1 VLTFGCPPAVHALI
15 FSFLALSSGGRYIEL
30 FWLSVDL
37 SWLVVVILFQI
48 RSVEAVHRFF
58 EKFPEAFMDKLHV
71 PVPKRFS
78 MFSQF
83 IFHTSF
89 QCT

>member
-1 VLTFGCPPAVHALI
+1 MAD
-15 FSFLALSSGGRYIEL
+15 ALSMFG
-30 FWLSVDL
+30 F
-37 SWLVVVILFQI
+37 LFQI

-78 MFSQF
+78 MFL
-83 IFHTSF
+83 
-89 QCT
+89 

>member
-1 VLTFGCPPAVHALI
+1 LDVLTFGCPPAHGSCFDF
-15 FSFLALSSGGRYIEL
+15 FSLALHL
-30 FWLSVDL
+30 LMADALSMFGF
-37 SWLVVVILFQI
+37 LFQI

-78 MFSQF
+78 MFL
-83 IFHTSF
+83 
-89 QCT
+89 